1 MDSIGTRT
9 VWDCNSGKE
18 KTRVTSTLLAD
29 PRANPDIPVL
39 LIWDVFSGHWT
50 SECIIHVRCRTG
62 MPASIINFTYLK
74 ALGHDLVHCLSMM
87 TRTGLCSRCGQIMEW
102 HIALSLN
109 A

>member
-50 SECIIHVRCRTG
+50 SEVQECAKELNVVL
-62 MPASIINFTYLK
+62 LK
-74 ALGHDLVHCLSMM
+74 VFGRYSTMTNYMM
-87 TRTGLCSRCGQIMEW
+87 F
-102 HIALSLN
+102 
-109 A
+109 